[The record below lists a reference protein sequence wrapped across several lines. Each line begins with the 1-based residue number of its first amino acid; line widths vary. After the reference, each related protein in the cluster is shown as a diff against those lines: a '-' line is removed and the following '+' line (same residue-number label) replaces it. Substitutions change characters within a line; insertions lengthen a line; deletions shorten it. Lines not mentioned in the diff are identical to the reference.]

1 MSPQRVPYARRS
13 VWFLVALLSII
24 VVIGFA
30 AAAYEINHQRTEING
45 LHAQVENLNMSNAYF
60 QAALKQL
67 ADQGK

>member
-1 MSPQRVPYARRS
+1 MSPQRAPYARRS

-45 LHAQVENLNMSNAYF
+45 LKAQVENLNMSNAYF